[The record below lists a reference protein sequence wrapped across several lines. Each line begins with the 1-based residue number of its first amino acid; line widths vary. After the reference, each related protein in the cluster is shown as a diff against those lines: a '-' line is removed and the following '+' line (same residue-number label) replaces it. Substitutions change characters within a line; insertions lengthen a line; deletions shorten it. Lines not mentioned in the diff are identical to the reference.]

1 MFDSPA
7 RVMVCPHCH
16 KKLIALR
23 RHVSVL
29 AAIENI
35 ATGPGIAEFAVLSL
49 RHPSIYVN
57 MVSDIEGPGKS
68 FCALNRVIEKVLPGV
83 DGVW

>member
-1 MFDSPA
+1 
-7 RVMVCPHCH
+7 MVCPHRH

-35 ATGPGIAEFAVLSL
+35 ATSPGIAGLAGLSL
-49 RHPSIYVN
+49 RPPSIYVN

-68 FCALNRVIEKVLPGV
+68 FCALERVMEKVLPDD